1 MDMKRA
7 STVTVA
13 QLDAFDEVIDVRS
26 PGEYALDHVPSA
38 LNCPV
43 LDDEERARVGTMYKR
58 VSPFDA
64 KKEGAALVS
73 RNIARHIEERF
84 RGRGRDW
91 RPLVYCWR
99 GGQRSASMAHVL
111 REVGWDAATLEG
123 GYRAYRREVMAQ
135 LDELPARFRY
145 RVLCGATGS
154 GKSRLLEAL
163 AARGVQVLDLE
174 RLACHR
180 GSLLGDLPGEPQPS
194 QKMFDSLVWDALK
207 GFDPGRPVHV
217 EAESK
222 KIGQLQVPARLLERM
237 REGECTRLEVP
248 AAERVRFLIG
258 EYKHFL
264 VEPAGLK
271 EKHFLVEPAGLKE
284 KLKCLTVHYGHEV
297 VGRWLG
303 QADSGAWRELVADL
317 LHTHYDPSYLRA
329 TTRNYLLYD
338 NGRQLSL
345 ERLDE
350 AGIGSVAA
358 ELTRSA
364 L

>member
-1 MDMKRA
+1 MKRA
-7 STVTVA
+7 NAVTVA

-26 PGEYALDHVPSA
+26 PSEFSLDHVPDA
-38 LNCPV
+38 VNCPV
-43 LDDEERARVGTMYKR
+43 LDDAERARVGTLYKQ
-58 VSPFDA
+58 VSTFDA
-64 KKEGAALVS
+64 KKAGAALVS
-73 RNIARHIEERF
+73 KNIARHIEERF
-84 RGRGRDW
+84 RAQGHDW

-123 GYRAYRREVMAQ
+123 GYRAYRREVIAQ
-135 LDELPARFRY
+135 LDRLPERFRF

-163 AARGVQVLDLE
+163 AAQGAQVLDLE
-174 RLACHR
+174 RLARHR

-194 QKMFDSLVWDALK
+194 QKMFDSQVWKALK
-207 GFDPGRPVHV
+207 GFDPDRPVHV

-222 KIGQLQVPARLLERM
+222 KIGQLQVPAMLLERM
-237 REGECTRLEVP
+237 REGECLRLEVP

-264 VEPAGLK
+264 VEPAR
-271 EKHFLVEPAGLKE
+271 LKE

-297 VGRWLG
+297 VERWFG
-303 QADSGAWRELVADL
+303 QADSGSWPDLVADL

-329 TTRNYLLYD
+329 TTRNYLHYD
-338 NGRQLSL
+338 NGRRLSL

-350 AGIGSVAA
+350 AGIESVAA
-358 ELTRSA
+358 ELSRSPV
-364 L
+364 

>member
-1 MDMKRA
+1 MKRA
-7 STVTVA
+7 NTVTVA

-26 PGEYALDHVPSA
+26 PSEFSLDHVPHA
-38 LNCPV
+38 VNCPV
-43 LDDEERARVGTMYKR
+43 LDDAERAHVGTLYKQ
-58 VSPFDA
+58 VSTFDA
-64 KKEGAALVS
+64 KKAGAALVS
-73 RNIARHIEERF
+73 RNIARHIDERF
-84 RGRGRDW
+84 RAQGRDW

-123 GYRAYRREVMAQ
+123 GYRAYRREVIAQ
-135 LDELPARFRY
+135 LDRLPERFRF

-163 AARGVQVLDLE
+163 AAQGAQVLDLE
-174 RLACHR
+174 RLARHR

-194 QKMFDSLVWDALK
+194 QKMFDSQVWSALR
-207 GFDPGRPVHV
+207 GFDPGRPVYV

-222 KIGQLQVPARLLERM
+222 KIGQLQVSATLLERM

-264 VEPAGLK
+264 A
-271 EKHFLVEPAGLKE
+271 EPAGLKE
-284 KLKCLTVHYGHEV
+284 KLACLTAHYGRAV
-297 VGRWLG
+297 VERWLG
-303 QADSGAWRELVADL
+303 QADSGSWPELVADL

-329 TTRNYLLYD
+329 TTRNYLHYD
-338 NGRQLSL
+338 SGRRLSL

-350 AGIGSVAA
+350 AGIESVAA
-358 ELTRSA
+358 ELSRSPV
-364 L
+364 

>member
-1 MDMKRA
+1 MKRA
-7 STVTVA
+7 NAVTVA

-26 PGEYALDHVPSA
+26 PGEFSLDHVPDA
-38 LNCPV
+38 VNCPV
-43 LDDEERARVGTMYKR
+43 LDDAERARVGTIYAQ

-64 KKEGAALVS
+64 RKTGAALVS
-73 RNIARHIEERF
+73 RNIARHIDERF
-84 RGRGRDW
+84 HERARTW

-123 GYRAYRREVMAQ
+123 GYRAYRREVLAQ
-135 LDELPARFRY
+135 LDRLPQRYRF

-163 AARGVQVLDLE
+163 AARGAQVIDLE

-180 GSLLGDLPGEPQPS
+180 GSLLGDLPGEAQPS
-194 QKMFDSLVWDALK
+194 QKMFDSLLWKAL
-207 GFDPGRPVHV
+207 GRFDPGKPVYV

-222 KIGQLQVPARLLERM
+222 KIGQIQVPAGLLERM
-237 REGECTRLEVP
+237 REGECLRLEMPV
-248 AAERVRFLIG
+248 AERVRFLIG

-264 VEPAGLK
+264 A
-271 EKHFLVEPAGLKE
+271 EPAGLKE
-284 KLKCLTVHYGHEV
+284 KLRCLNAHYGSEV
-297 VGRWLG
+297 VGRWLS
-303 QADSGAWRELVADL
+303 QADSGAWPELVADL

-329 TTRNYLLYD
+329 TTRNYLHYD
-338 NGRQLSL
+338 IARQLSI

-350 AGIGSVAA
+350 AGIESAAA
-358 ELTRSA
+358 ELSRSPV
-364 L
+364 